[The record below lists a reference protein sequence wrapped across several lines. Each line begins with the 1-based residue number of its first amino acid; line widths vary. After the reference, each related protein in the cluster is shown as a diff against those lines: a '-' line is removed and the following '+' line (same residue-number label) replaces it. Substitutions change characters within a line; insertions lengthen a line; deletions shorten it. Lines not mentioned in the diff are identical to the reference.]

1 MNEYALLAFVVTP
14 LLVTAL
20 GWAVAIWTVRS
31 GERDRA
37 AR

>member
-1 MNEYALLAFVVTP
+1 MNEYALLAFVVTH

-20 GWAVAIWTVRS
+20 GWAVALWAVRS

-37 AR
+37 VR